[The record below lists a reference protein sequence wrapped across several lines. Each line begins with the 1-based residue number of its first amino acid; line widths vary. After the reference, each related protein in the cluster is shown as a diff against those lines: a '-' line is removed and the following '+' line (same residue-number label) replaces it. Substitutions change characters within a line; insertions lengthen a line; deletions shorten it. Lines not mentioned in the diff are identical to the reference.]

1 MCLNSAENISYLIFL
16 FLLPILP
23 HFSLFLFFSPHTL
36 VLSGAGTCSS
46 IELFLFFFSLFIWF
60 LYFSVYKVLSLFL
73 KNEKKTMLS
82 VSINLHPE
90 RVTSYQGFK
99 SASWLSDLLSVLINS
114 DASHTQDT
122 GCKLLHQ
129 LCVLAF
135 HFRNENLDYLFI
147 TA

>member
-1 MCLNSAENISYLIFL
+1 
-16 FLLPILP
+16 
-23 HFSLFLFFSPHTL
+23 
-36 VLSGAGTCSS
+36 
-46 IELFLFFFSLFIWF
+46 
-60 LYFSVYKVLSLFL
+60 
-73 KNEKKTMLS
+73 MLS

-99 SASWLSDLLSVLINS
+99 SASWLSDRLSVLINS

-122 GCKLLHQ
+122 GCQLLHQ